1 MDEMIV
7 GESDMRR
14 LRLYMLMALLL
25 LLTSCDGPVGFAFH
39 NAKVDDHKYRI
50 DYGVDTVMD
59 SELLVSIASNS
70 RQLMPVTF
78 VEKSVVPAL

>member
-25 LLTSCDGPVGFAFH
+25 LLTSCDGPVGFAIH